1 MDASRRE
8 PRTLRDYLQVMRRR
22 KYVILLAVIAAPLL
36 AVLLAMRQ
44 QPMYASTAD
53 VLLSRQNLG
62 NQLNGIQDPTQY
74 LQAERFAQTQA
85 DLAEVGEV
93 AQRTLNEL
101 GLRDRTAE
109 DILRQVS
116 VKARPN
122 ADILSFRALDASPT
136 LAAQIATE
144 YARQYTEY
152 RKEIDTAALQRAET
166 EVQREMRSMERAGN
180 TKTPLYASLVDKNQQ
195 LRTMEALQTSNA
207 FLFRPAE
214 TGVKVQPRP
223 MRSAL
228 LGLVLGLLGGLGL
241 AFLWEALDTR
251 VRTAESVAEHLGLSL
266 LARLPSP
273 PRKFAGSGRLLMVD
287 EPTNEQA
294 EAFRMLRT
302 NLEFANLDR
311 GARTIMVTSAV
322 AGEGKSTTVSNL
334 AAALARGGRHVVLVD
349 LDLRKPSLHR
359 FFDLGGK
366 PGLTQVALG
375 RAGIEEALVRVEL
388 GDGAKPGPA
397 ANVARLSSGSGARVP
412 GTLEVLGTGP
422 LPPNPGEFVGTRALQ
437 DVLAGLSARAHL
449 VLIDA
454 PPLLSLGDA
463 LALTAKVDALFVV
476 SRLKVVRRA
485 LVDELKRVLDTC
497 RAHKLGFVVT
507 GANADT
513 AYGYGYGY
521 GDAAEKEREAAPVP
535 DPLELVREV
544 KSA

>member
-22 KYVILLAVIAAPLL
+22 KWIILVAVIAAPL
-36 AVLLAMRQ
+36 ASVLLAMQ
-44 QPMYASTAD
+44 HVPMYAASAD

-62 NQLNGIQDPTQY
+62 NQLQGIQDPTQY

-93 AQRTLNEL
+93 ADRTLNAL
-101 GLRDRTAE
+101 ALTDRTQNE
-109 DILRQVS
+109 LLKQVS
-116 VKARPN
+116 VRALAN
-122 ADILSFRALDASPT
+122 ADILRFRALDASPA

-144 YARQYTEY
+144 YARQYTQY

-166 EVQREMRSMERAGN
+166 EVTRQMRVLEAAGN
-180 TKTPLYASLVDKNQQ
+180 TKSALYASLVDKNQQ

-207 FLFRPAE
+207 FLFRPAD

-223 MRSAL
+223 MRSAVI
-228 LGLVLGLLGGLGL
+228 GLILGLLGGLGL

-266 LARLPSP
+266 LARLPTP
-273 PRKFAGSGRLLMVD
+273 ARKYLGSGRLLMIE
-287 EPTNEQA
+287 EPNDDQA

-302 NLEFANLDR
+302 NLEFANLDC
-311 GARTIMVTSAV
+311 GAKTIMVTSAV
-322 AGEGKSTTVSNL
+322 AGEGKSTTVANL
-334 AAALARGGRHVVLVD
+334 AAALARGGRRVVLID
-349 LDLRKPSLHR
+349 LDLRKPSLHK

-375 RAGIEEALVRVEL
+375 RARLEEALVRVDL
-388 GDGAKPGPA
+388 HDVTDN
-397 ANVARLSSGSGARVP
+397 NVARLDGGSNRSAGS
-412 GTLEVLGTGP
+412 LEVLGTGP

-437 DVLAGLSARAHL
+437 DVLAAVASRAHL

-476 SRLKVVRRA
+476 SRLKVVKRN
-485 LVDELKRVLDTC
+485 LVDELKRVLGTC

-507 GANADT
+507 GAKLDSSYR
-513 AYGYGYGY
+513 YGYGGS
-521 GDAAEKEREAAPVP
+521 GDGPLSPPLP
-535 DPLELVREV
+535 DQLELVKEART
-544 KSA
+544 A

>member
-1 MDASRRE
+1 MDASKRE
-8 PRTLRDYLQVMRRR
+8 PRTLRDYVSVMRRR
-22 KYVILLAVIAAPLL
+22 KWAVLLCVIAVPL
-36 AVLLAMRQ
+36 VTTVLAMRQ
-44 QPMYASTAD
+44 APMYAASAD

-93 AQRTLNEL
+93 AQRTVNALTLTDRSAQEL
-101 GLRDRTAE
+101 LA
-109 DILRQVS
+109 QVS

-122 ADILSFRALDASPT
+122 ADILTFRALDATPS
-136 LAAQIATE
+136 LASQIATE
-144 YARQYTEY
+144 YARQYTQY

-166 EVQREMRSMERAGN
+166 EVSRQMRQLEAEGN
-180 TKTPLYASLVDKNQQ
+180 THSPLYVSLVDKNQQ

-207 FLFRPAE
+207 FLFRPADE
-214 TGVKVQPRP
+214 GVKVQPRP
-223 MRSAL
+223 MRAAF
-228 LGLVLGLLGGLGL
+228 LGLVLGILGGLGL

-266 LARLPSP
+266 LSRIPSP
-273 PRKFAGSGRLLMVD
+273 SRKYAGTGKLLMIE
-287 EPTNEQA
+287 EPNDDHA

-302 NLEFANLDR
+302 NLEFANLDH
-311 GARTIMVTSAV
+311 GARSIMVTSAV
-322 AGEGKSTTVSNL
+322 ASEGKSTTVANL

-349 LDLRKPSLHR
+349 LDLRKPSLHK

-366 PGLTQVALG
+366 PGLTSVALG
-375 RAGIEEALVRVEL
+375 RARLEDALVRVEL
-388 GDGAKPGPA
+388 NDGPGG
-397 ANVARLSSGSGARVP
+397 NVSRLNGSRIP

-437 DVLAGLSARAHL
+437 EVLAELGNRAHI

-454 PPLLSLGDA
+454 PPLLALGDS

-476 SRLKVVRRA
+476 SRLKVVKKA

-507 GANADT
+507 GANAD
-513 AYGYGYGY
+513 ASYGYGYGGY
-521 GDAAEKEREAAPVP
+521 GDAQAEPAKPLP
-535 DPLELVREV
+535 DQLELVKEA

>member
-22 KYVILLAVIAAPLL
+22 KWVILVAVIAAPL
-36 AVLLAMRQ
+36 ASVLLAMQ
-44 QPMYASTAD
+44 HQPTYAASAD

-62 NQLNGIQDPTQY
+62 NQLQGIQDPTQY

-93 AQRTLNEL
+93 ADRTLNAL
-101 GLRDRTAE
+101 ALTDRTQSE
-109 DILRQVS
+109 LLKQVT
-116 VKARPN
+116 VKALAN
-122 ADILSFRALDASPT
+122 ADILRFRALDASPT

-144 YARQYTEY
+144 YARQYTQY

-166 EVQREMRSMERAGN
+166 EVTRQMSALETAGN
-180 TKTPLYASLVDKNQQ
+180 TKSALYASLVDKSQQ

-207 FLFRPAE
+207 FLFRPAD
-214 TGVKVQPRP
+214 TGVKVAPRP

-228 LGLVLGLLGGLGL
+228 IGLILGLLGGLGL

-251 VRTAESVAEHLGLSL
+251 VRTAESVSEHLGLSL
-266 LARLPSP
+266 LARLPTP
-273 PRKFAGSGRLLMVD
+273 ARKYVGSGKLLMIE
-287 EPTNEQA
+287 EPNDDQA

-302 NLEFANLDR
+302 NLEFANLDC

-322 AGEGKSTTVSNL
+322 AGEGKSTTVANL
-334 AAALARGGRHVVLVD
+334 AAALARGGRRIVLVD
-349 LDLRKPSLHR
+349 LDLRKPSLHK

-375 RAGIEEALVRVEL
+375 RARLEEALVQVDIH
-388 GDGAKPGPA
+388 DGAG
-397 ANVARLSSGSGARVP
+397 NVARLDGGSNRSVGS
-412 GTLEVLGTGP
+412 LEVLGTGP

-437 DVLAGLSARAHL
+437 DVLAAVASRAHL

-476 SRLKVVRRA
+476 SRLKVVKRN
-485 LVDELKRVLDTC
+485 LIDELKRVLETC
-497 RAHKLGFVVT
+497 RAHKLGVVIT
-507 GANADT
+507 GANVDSS
-513 AYGYGYGY
+513 YGYGYGGY
-521 GDAAEKEREAAPVP
+521 GDAAPSGPVP
-535 DPLELVREV
+535 DQLELVKEAR
-544 KSA
+544 SA